1 MITPPTT
8 AVRRLAFARA
18 ISLTGGAASFAALNF
33 AIYQRTH
40 SPAWVAAALFLT
52 FGTVGFVGLF
62 AGVLGDRFDRK
73 RVMVVSDL
81 AGAVCFA
88 AMAFVHDPVWLLFVA
103 FLSALAESP
112 FLAASA
118 AAIPN
123 LVEEDRIAWANGLL
137 GVGRNVG
144 ILIGPL
150 IGGVLVGTIGAG
162 AVFGLNAVS
171 FVVSAALAWSVHGN
185 FASVRD
191 EHDEHTGVSAGVRFI
206 ARDRVL
212 RSIALAWVAIAGGLG
227 MSMVADVPLVNYFG
241 AGGIGYGVL
250 IAAWGGGSIVGS
262 LLGRLLNRRTEPL
275 AFVFG
280 SGAIAVTGIVAGL
293 SPWFVGVLVALF
305 FMGIGDGTAVVS
317 QQGIMQRRTPDAVR
331 SRVAAA
337 LEAVMNI
344 SLALSY
350 VVAGPIVAWLG
361 PRGTYVF
368 GGAVSLLAVVA
379 AMPMLKARR
388 EPDRGEER
396 KRRTGDAAS
405 LVLGDASGSGYP
417 AGPGGFAASG
427 APAAPDAPAPAAP
440 DVPAASAGGTETET
454 TVSTR

>member
-1 MITPPTT
+1 
-8 AVRRLAFARA
+8 
-18 ISLTGGAASFAALNF
+18 
-33 AIYQRTH
+33 
-40 SPAWVAAALFLT
+40 
-52 FGTVGFVGLF
+52 
-62 AGVLGDRFDRK
+62 
-73 RVMVVSDL
+73 
-81 AGAVCFA
+81 
-88 AMAFVHDPVWLLFVA
+88 MAFVHEPVWLLVVA

-123 LVEEDRIAWANGLL
+123 LVDEDRVAWANGLL

-150 IGGVLVGTIGAG
+150 IGGALVGTIGAG
-162 AVFGLNAVS
+162 AVFGLNSVS
-171 FVVSAALAWSVHGN
+171 FILSAALAWSVHGR
-185 FASVRD
+185 FAGVRD
-191 EHDEHTGVSAGVRFI
+191 EHDEHSGVSAGIRFI

-212 RSIALAWVAIAGGLG
+212 RSVALAWVAIAGGLG
-227 MSMVADVPLVNYFG
+227 MTMVADVPLVNYFG
-241 AGGIGYGVL
+241 AGGVGYGVL
-250 IAAWGGGSIVGS
+250 IACWGGGSIVGS
-262 LLGRLLNRRTEPL
+262 LLGRFMNRRTEPV
-275 AFVFG
+275 AFAFG
-280 SGAIAVTGIVAGL
+280 SGVIAVTGILAGL

-344 SLALSY
+344 SLGMSY
-350 VVAGPIVAWLG
+350 LVAGPVVAWLG

-368 GGAVSLLAVVA
+368 GGAISLLAVIA
-379 AMPMLKARR
+379 AIPALEARK

-396 KRRTGDAAS
+396 GAHTGDAAS
-405 LVLGDASGSGYP
+405 LVLGDTSGAGYP
-417 AGPGGFAASG
+417 GGPAGG
-427 APAAPDAPAPAAP
+427 A
-440 DVPAASAGGTETET
+440 GTETET